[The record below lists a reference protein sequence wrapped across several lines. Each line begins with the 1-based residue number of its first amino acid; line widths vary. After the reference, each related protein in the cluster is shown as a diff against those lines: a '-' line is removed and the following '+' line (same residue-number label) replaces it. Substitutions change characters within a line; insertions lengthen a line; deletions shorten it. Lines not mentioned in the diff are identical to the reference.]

1 MKIDMAARRK
11 ERGLTQMELG
21 ERVGIAQRTV
31 AAYESGE
38 RRPSIDVAQRLAKE
52 LDVAWPDFYDEN
64 EESESEEKA

>member
-64 EESESEEKA
+64 EEPESEEKA

>member
-1 MKIDMAARRK
+1 MKIDMAALRK
-11 ERGLTQMELG
+11 AHGLTQMELG

-52 LDVAWPDFYDEN
+52 LGAAWPDFFD
-64 EESESEEKA
+64 ESEEPESEVQG